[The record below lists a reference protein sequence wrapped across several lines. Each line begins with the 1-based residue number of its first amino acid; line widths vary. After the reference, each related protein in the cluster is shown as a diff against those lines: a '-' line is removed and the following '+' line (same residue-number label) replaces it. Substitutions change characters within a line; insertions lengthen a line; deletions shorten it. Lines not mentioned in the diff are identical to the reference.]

1 MKHTS
6 RDDEP
11 RKRKTNQRLNKALL
25 ELLNEKPVNE
35 ITVKE
40 LTERAGVSRC
50 VFYLHY
56 DNLLDMLN
64 WVEEEMFAEY
74 QTCMRELFSKGK
86 NHDTLVLDIL
96 RISFQITLDYL
107 PITRLTYSDGSH
119 PQYLRK
125 YTNILLREVNALF
138 QGKLSERTRSI
149 LFFYA
154 SGTAMFIREWIQ
166 SDLSKSPAEMA
177 EMVND
182 IIKNHFDLANVLE
195 TQQEAPVRHN
205 QRKAAK

>member
-1 MKHTS
+1 MKHKS

-11 RKRKTNQRLNKALL
+11 RKRKTNRRLNKALI
-25 ELLNEKPVNE
+25 ELLNEKPVDE

-64 WVEEEMFAEY
+64 SVEEEMFAEY
-74 QTCMRELFSKGK
+74 QKCMRELFAQKI
-86 NHDTLVLDIL
+86 NHNTLVLDIL

-107 PITRLTYSDGSH
+107 PITRLTYSDGSY
-119 PQYLRK
+119 PKYLRK
-125 YTNILLREVNALF
+125 YTNVLLREANAQF
-138 QGKLSERTRSI
+138 QGKLSERAQSI

-154 SGTAMFIREWIQ
+154 SGTTMIIREWIQ
-166 SDLSKSPAEMA
+166 SDLSKSPEEMA

-195 TQQEAPVRHN
+195 TQQEPPY
-205 QRKAAK
+205 

>member
-11 RKRKTNQRLNKALL
+11 RKRKTNQRLNKALV
-25 ELLNEKPVNE
+25 ELLKEKPVNE

-64 WVEEEMFAEY
+64 SLEEEMFAEY
-74 QTCMRELFSKGK
+74 QKCMRELFSKEI

-107 PITRLTYSDGSH
+107 PITRLTYSDGSY
-119 PQYLRK
+119 PKYLTK
-125 YTNILLREVNALF
+125 YTNILLKEVNAQF
-138 QGKLSERTRSI
+138 QGKLSQRSQSI

-154 SGTAMFIREWIQ
+154 SGTTMIMREWIQ

-177 EMVND
+177 VMVNN
-182 IIKNHFDLANVLE
+182 IIKNRFDLANVLE
-195 TQQEAPVRHN
+195 TRQEPPC
-205 QRKAAK
+205 